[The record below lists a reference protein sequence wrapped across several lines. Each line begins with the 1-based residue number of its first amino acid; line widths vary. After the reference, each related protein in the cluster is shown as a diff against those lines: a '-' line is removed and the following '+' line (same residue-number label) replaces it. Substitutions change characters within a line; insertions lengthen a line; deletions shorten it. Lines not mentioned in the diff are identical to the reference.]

1 MQVEARAQVTKHIP
15 LLLMLVAV
23 LEAQDKRHSFYQHL
37 GLQILEE
44 VEVGAEL
51 MRPQIT

>member
-1 MQVEARAQVTKHIP
+1 MQVEARAQVTKHIL

-37 GLQILEE
+37 GLQILAVEVVE
-44 VEVGAEL
+44 VEL
-51 MRPQIT
+51 MQPQIT